1 MNFYTAF
8 SPAEVVPTN
17 PGSTHEITYHLVN
30 DHGDLEPDV
39 IPVDVQS
46 LIQSQEQE
54 ASFTNILKRFECGDT
69 SALQLCDLKG
79 DDVKDFSNIPTSL
92 MDAENQLIKAREFF
106 QKLPLEVRSSY
117 GFDNSKFLQS
127 VVDGSFQNK
136 YIKPEVDKR
145 VNAKKAA
152 LEKAKL
158 DEQNLFSRF
167 KKFLTEEVK

>member
-1 MNFYTAF
+1 MIFNTAF

-17 PGSTHEITYHLVN
+17 PGTTHEVSYHLVN
-30 DHGDLEPDV
+30 DHGDLEPDA
-39 IPVDVQS
+39 IPVDVQA

-69 SALQLCDLKG
+69 SALKLCDLKG

-92 MDAENQLIKAREFF
+92 MDAENQMIKAREYFDR
-106 QKLPLEVRSSY
+106 LPLEVRSSY
-117 GFDNSKFLQS
+117 GFDNSRFLQA
-127 VVDGSFQNK
+127 VVDGSFQEK